1 MTFFVHANKD
11 ATVVI
16 CPDRLSYLRFLWND
30 FLIEISSADAPSE
43 RTTPERSPSVNGQAV
58 DSASG
63 GRETPVVIVGG
74 GPVGLTL
81 ALDLAW
87 QGIPCTLIEQSDGS
101 VTNAKFVD
109 INMRT
114 MEFCR
119 RWGIAEEIRDK
130 GFNKDYPQDLVFV
143 TSLTGHLLGRLR
155 LPSFAELRAPPTAAE
170 RIARCPQTIFD
181 PIVRRVAESMPGVTL
196 RYGARCDGVTQD
208 TNGVTALVTNM
219 ATRQQERIRAAYLAC
234 CQGAASS
241 LRDELGVGF
250 NGEGTLSYS
259 TNITFRSESLLRL
272 HDKGPGFYT
281 AIGPEGRWASM
292 LALDGR
298 DTWRLHSVEKVDGSA
313 AIRRFVG
320 CDFDYEIVTALTWQR
335 RELVADQYQ
344 VGRVFFLGDAAH
356 QLSPSGGFGL
366 NTGIGDV
373 TNLSW
378 KLAAVLTGWGSPK
391 LLASYD
397 IERRPVGKRT
407 ARTATHLFRTL
418 QQDPP
423 PGPAIL
429 ADGPEGDAV
438 REVVRARVAAM
449 LARSNCGYDYG
460 ARYEDAGLQL
470 GYFYEGSPVIVP
482 DGTPAPIDDPR
493 NYSPIARPGSR
504 APHFWLDENRSVLDL
519 FGHGFTLLRL
529 GRTPPSA
536 DRFEA
541 AAARLGV
548 PLRTHSLPHEH
559 LLALYNQRL
568 ALVRPD
574 GHIAWRGDEAPKNC
588 DAVLNTVRG
597 A

>member
-1 MTFFVHANKD
+1 VNRESKD
-11 ATVVI
+11 
-16 CPDRLSYLRFLWND
+16 S
-30 FLIEISSADAPSE
+30 
-43 RTTPERSPSVNGQAV
+43 G
-58 DSASG
+58 DSG
-63 GRETPVVIVGG
+63 HETPVLIIGG

-81 ALDLAW
+81 ALDLGW
-87 QGIPCTLIEQSDGS
+87 HGISCTLIEQSDGS
-101 VTNAKFVD
+101 VANAKFVD

-130 GFNKDYPQDLVFV
+130 GFDKDYPQDLIFV
-143 TSLTGHLLGRLR
+143 TSLTGYLLGRLR
-155 LPSFAELRAPPTAAE
+155 LPSFAELRAPPTVAE

-181 PIVRRVAESMPGVTL
+181 PIMRRVAQSAPGVKL

-208 TNGVTALVTNM
+208 ANGVTALITDL
-219 ATRQQERIRAAYLAC
+219 ATGRQEHIRSTYLAC

-241 LRDELGVGF
+241 LREELGVRF
-250 NGEGTLSYS
+250 DGEGTLSHS
-259 TNITFRSESLLRL
+259 TNITFRSEALLCV

-292 LALDGR
+292 LALDGKG
-298 DTWRLHSVEKVDGSA
+298 TWRLHSVERINGDA

-320 CDFDYEIVTALTWQR
+320 CDFDYDILTELTWQR
-335 RELVADQYQ
+335 RELVADRYQ
-344 VGRVFFLGDAAH
+344 VGRVFFLGDAVH

-378 KLAAVLTGWGSPK
+378 KLAAVLQGWGTPD

-407 ARTATHLFRTL
+407 ATTATNLFRTL

-423 PGPAIL
+423 PGAAIL
-429 ADGPEGDAV
+429 ADGPEGEAVRDAV
-438 REVVRARVAAM
+438 RGRVAAM

-482 DGTPAPIDDPR
+482 DGTPAPLDDPR
-493 NYSPIARPGSR
+493 NYAPIARPGSR
-504 APHFWLDENRSVLDL
+504 APHFWLDENKSVLDL
-519 FGHGFTLLRL
+519 FGHGFVLLCL
-529 GRTPPSA
+529 GGVPPSGNG
-536 DRFEA
+536 FEA
-541 AAARLGV
+541 AASRLGI
-548 PLRTHSLPHEH
+548 PLRTYALNQEH
-559 LLALYNQRL
+559 LLALYNKRL
-568 ALVRPD
+568 VLVRPD
-574 GHIAWRGDEAPKNC
+574 GHVAWRGDEAPDDC
-588 DAVLNTVRG
+588 DAVLNVVRG
-597 A
+597 GKQWTG